1 MTIGERIALKRIEKG
16 WSQAELAKRMGYS
29 DRSAIAMVETGRKP
43 NKISTSKRKVLI
55 LLIMVKEGLRKNK
68 IFIHSLGN
76 ALFYKVFRFYCR

>member
-1 MTIGERIALKRIEKG
+1 MTIGERIALMRIEKG
-16 WSQAELAKRMGYS
+16 WSQAELA
-29 DRSAIAMVETGRKP
+29 KP

-76 ALFYKVFRFYCR
+76 ALFYKVFRFNCR